1 MDLTKHFFEA
11 DSKQLTNI
19 NKKISDLKEKEE
31 AVEIFEYERDGIVS
45 RMSEKFRQMYE
56 GDYCMTGSDVAIL
69 FDVTES
75 YLFLKLKDK
84 LDFIKPPREAF
95 QWIDD
100 DLELIRSDLFEFYLA
115 MSRGFRLN
123 KEQQKIYDYLKRMT
137 KDLKSLKRKKVF
149 VSKESVIRFL
159 KEIVDVEI
167 ENQQVVIKK
176 SDLNAEYS
184 AKAMGKLITEFKKTI
199 SDNADKNVSYTKL
212 SDKVIEQI
220 LKRELQIYSAKSI
233 KERFVRCDNFNPY
246 IVHDT
251 QLYRYLDNKA
261 SYSKLVIKSTVDNL
275 KKNAKNQ
282 SLVRYL
288 LNVDVE
294 SQIFNKINDEAE
306 LVVFSVAAKDYYEGI
321 AKDFINF
328 VNGNNKS
335 EEVEG

>member
-100 DLELIRSDLFEFYLA
+100 DLDLIRNDLFEFYLA

-199 SDNADKNVSYTKL
+199 SDNADKNVGYTKL

-233 KERFVRCDNFNPY
+233 KERFVQCDNFNPY

-275 KKNAKNQ
+275 RKNAKNQ

-335 EEVEG
+335 EEVDG